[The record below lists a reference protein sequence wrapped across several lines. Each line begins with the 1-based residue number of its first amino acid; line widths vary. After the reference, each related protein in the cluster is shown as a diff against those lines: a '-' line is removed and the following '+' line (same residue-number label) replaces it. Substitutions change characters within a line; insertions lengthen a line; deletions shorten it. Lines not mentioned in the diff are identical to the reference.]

1 MAFYCQLSK
10 FELVKQAMKNKE
22 IKGVM
27 LPSKVKQHV
36 IS

>member
-1 MAFYCQLSK
+1 MIGKK
-10 FELVKQAMKNKE
+10 FNVIVKQAMENKE

-27 LPSKVKQHV
+27 LRSKVNQHV